1 MARVIKLQPNY
12 VANSSNRSTGFVTRP
27 KLTLSGKW
35 MQEAGFMPSNLVNVE
50 VQFGKLVI
58 TSKEFSE

>member
-1 MARVIKLQPNY
+1 MTRVIKLQANY
-12 VANSSNRSTGFVTRP
+12 VPKNDYRKTFAIRP

-35 MQEAGFMPSNLVNVE
+35 MEEAGFLPSTLINVE

-58 TSKEFSE
+58 TSKE

>member
-1 MARVIKLQPNY
+1 MTRTIKMQANY
-12 VANSSNRSTGFVTRP
+12 VARHDYRKTFAIRP

-35 MQEAGFMPSNLVNVE
+35 MEEAGFSPSTLINVE

-58 TSKEFSE
+58 TSKE

>member
-1 MARVIKLQPNY
+1 MTRVIKLQ
-12 VANSSNRSTGFVTRP
+12 ANWVPKPKSYKSFVKRP

-35 MQEAGFMPSNLVNVE
+35 MEEAGFLPSTLINVE

-58 TSKEFSE
+58 TSKE

>member
-1 MARVIKLQPNY
+1 MKRTIKVTENY
-12 VANSSNRSTGFVTRP
+12 TPSSNRSTGFTIRP

-35 MQEAGFMPSNLVNVE
+35 MEKAGFLPSTLINVE

-58 TSKEFSE
+58 TTQE

>member
-1 MARVIKLQPNY
+1 MTRTIKMQANY
-12 VANSSNRSTGFVTRP
+12 VARHDYKRTFAIRP

-35 MQEAGFMPSNLVNVE
+35 MEEAGFLPSTLINVE

-58 TSKEFSE
+58 TSKE

>member
-1 MARVIKLQPNY
+1 MTRIIKLQANY
-12 VANSSNRSTGFVTRP
+12 VPKNDFKRTFAIRP

-35 MQEAGFMPSNLVNVE
+35 MEEAGFLPSTLINVE

-58 TSKEFSE
+58 TSKE

>member
-1 MARVIKLQPNY
+1 MTRIIKLQPNY
-12 VANSSNRSTGFVTRP
+12 VASNNHGTGYTIRP

-35 MQEAGFMPSNLVNVE
+35 MEEAGFLPSTLINVE

-58 TSKEFSE
+58 TSKE